1 MRSWVLAAAGF
12 VLLYAPCAAGQAPP
26 GRLEEKVR
34 SATDTSQTFALYY
47 PPGYSSARRWPALLV
62 LDPRGRALLALK
74 LFQDRA
80 ARLGWVILSSY
91 NTLSDGP
98 PEPNVD
104 AVNAM
109 LAWAQADPSLDPTRL
124 YLAGFSGTARAA
136 LGFAV
141 ALRGHVAGV
150 IAVGGALGFTLGG
163 PETAFAGD
171 SAFAYFGSA
180 GTRDFNY
187 EEVLALADRFRAT
200 RVPFRVMPFEGPHSW
215 PPAEVCG
222 DALDWLELRAMLG
235 GLRPIDSGWVRARL
249 ADDVARAAEL
259 ERSGRW
265 AEALR
270 LDDAIARDYARW
282 PEASEAAA
290 KAAALRRS
298 PVLIKYEAE
307 ARRLA
312 ERDLHQG
319 VELPKIFA
327 WARAQREPPTLEAL
341 ADRLRIAELQR
352 TAERGDS
359 LEAASA
365 RRLLAR
371 VFVNLAF
378 YEPRA
383 YLANGAAS
391 RALRMLEAAVTIG
404 PLQGEACPLLRE
416 ALAAATADQ
425 AARLSDQCAPA
436 KGERGSVRY
445 RPVDGWTMAFRN
457 VSNTRSDHQRRY
469 RMSSASAWSAVRAG

>member
-1 MRSWVLAAAGF
+1 MQQR
-12 VLLYAPCAAGQAPP
+12 
-26 GRLEEKVR
+26 
-34 SATDTSQTFALYY
+34 
-47 PPGYSSARRWPALLV
+47 
-62 LDPRGRALLALK
+62 
-74 LFQDRA
+74 
-80 ARLGWVILSSY
+80 
-91 NTLSDGP
+91 
-98 PEPNVD
+98 
-104 AVNAM
+104 
-109 LAWAQADPSLDPTRL
+109 
-124 YLAGFSGTARAA
+124 
-136 LGFAV
+136 
-141 ALRGHVAGV
+141 H
-150 IAVGGALGFTLGG
+150 
-163 PETAFAGD
+163 
-171 SAFAYFGSA
+171 
-180 GTRDFNY
+180 
-187 EEVLALADRFRAT
+187 
-200 RVPFRVMPFEGPHSW
+200 
-215 PPAEVCG
+215 
-222 DALDWLELRAMLG
+222 
-235 GLRPIDSGWVRARL
+235 
-249 ADDVARAAEL
+249 
-259 ERSGRW
+259 
-265 AEALR
+265 
-270 LDDAIARDYARW
+270 AIARDYARW

>member
-1 MRSWVLAAAGF
+1 MSTRVLRVAAAWW
-12 VLLYAPCAAGQAPP
+12 LLCARPCAAQAPP
-26 GRLEEKVR
+26 GRLDERVT
-34 SATDTSQTFALYY
+34 SATDTSQTFALYL
-47 PPGYSSARRWPALLV
+47 PPGYTTERRWPVLLV
-62 LDPRGRALLALK
+62 LDPRGRALLGLK
-74 LFQDRA
+74 LFQAAA
-80 ARLGWVILSSY
+80 ARLGWVVLSSY

-109 LAWAQADPSLDPTRL
+109 LAWAQAHRSLDPTRL

-150 IAVGGALGFTLGG
+150 IAVGGALGFALGG

-187 EEVLALADRFRAT
+187 EEVLAMGDRFRAT
-200 RVPFRVMPFEGPHSW
+200 RVPFRVVAFDGPHSW
-215 PPAEVCG
+215 PPPDLCS

-235 GLRPIDSGWVRARL
+235 GLRPVDSGWVRARL
-249 ADDVARAAEL
+249 AGEVARAVEL
-259 ERSGRW
+259 ERAGRW

-270 LDDAIARDYARW
+270 LDDAIGRDYARW
-282 PEASEAAA
+282 PEATDAAGR
-290 KAAALRRS
+290 AAALRRS
-298 PVLIKYEAE
+298 PVVAKYEAE
-307 ARRLA
+307 AHRLA
-312 ERDLHQG
+312 ERDLRQG

-327 WARAQREPPTLEAL
+327 WARSQREPPALETLAGKL
-341 ADRLRIAELQR
+341 HIAELQR
-352 TAERGDS
+352 TIERGDS
-359 LEAASA
+359 LAAVSA

-371 VFVNLAF
+371 VFVNVAF

-383 YLANGAAS
+383 YLANGSPA

-404 PLQGEACPLLRE
+404 PIQGEACVLLRE
-416 ALAAATADQ
+416 ALTAATADQ
-425 AARLSDQCAPA
+425 RARLSGQCVPA
-436 KGERGSVRY
+436 SGEG
-445 RPVDGWTMAFRN
+445 GQTFRN
-457 VSNTRSDHQRRY
+457 ASNTGSDHQRRY
-469 RMSSASAWSAVRAG
+469 RVSSASAWSAVRAD

>member
-1 MRSWVLAAAGF
+1 MPKTYEPVLVALSALVAVV
-12 VLLYAPCAAGQAPP
+12 VLNSRPAAGQEPA
-26 GRLEEKVR
+26 GRLEERVR
-34 SATDTSQTFALYY
+34 SATDTSQTFALYL
-47 PPGYSSARRWPALLV
+47 PPGYTTERRWPVLFV
-62 LDPRGRALLALK
+62 LDPRGRALLGLK
-74 LFQDRA
+74 LFQDHA

-109 LAWAQADPSLDPTRL
+109 LAWAQAHPLLDPTRL

-136 LGFAV
+136 LGFTV

-171 SAFAYFGSA
+171 STFAYFGSA

-187 EEVLALADRFRAT
+187 EEVLAMADRFRAT
-200 RVPFRVMPFEGPHSW
+200 RVPFRFMAFEGPHSW
-215 PPAEVCG
+215 PPPDVCG

-235 GLRPIDSGWVRARL
+235 GLRMVDSGWVHARL
-249 ADDVARAAEL
+249 AAEVARAADL
-259 ERSGRW
+259 ERLGRW

-270 LDDAIARDYARW
+270 LDDAIVRDYARW
-282 PEASEAAA
+282 PEAKDAAGR
-290 KAAALRRS
+290 AAALRS
-298 PVLIKYEAE
+298 SSVLAQYEAE

-319 VELPKIFA
+319 IELPKIFA
-327 WARAQREPPTLEAL
+327 WARLQREPPALEAL
-341 ADRLRIAELQR
+341 AGKLRIAELQR

-383 YLANGAAS
+383 YLANGSAS

-404 PLQGEACPLLRE
+404 LLEGDACGLLSE
-416 ALAAATADQ
+416 ALSAATPDQ
-425 AARLSDQCAPA
+425 RERLAGQCAPS
-436 KGERGSVRY
+436 R
-445 RPVDGWTMAFRN
+445 
-457 VSNTRSDHQRRY
+457 
-469 RMSSASAWSAVRAG
+469 